1 MFIQKEFV
9 FGFACTAL
17 GFRRKVLR
25 CLIAL
30 GRKGR
35 LCLCGLPDVGLMSR
49 PFCFVLLPLGAC
61 LPTDVGLCCLVS
73 GRSLLSRLRILLLIS
88 GGKTSCLVVLLPL
101 GARFTFC
108 RTYVTCLLL
117 KDFLCVAVVS
127 AWCSKLLL
135 LSCSPRCILAVL
147 VAPLGV
153 CFAFCRTYVICL
165 LLKDFFVWC

>member
-1 MFIQKEFV
+1 MFIRKEFV

-61 LPTDVGLCCLVS
+61 LPTIIGLYCLVS

-88 GGKTSCLVVLLPL
+88 GGKTSCLIILLPL
-101 GARFTFC
+101 GACFAFC
-108 RTYVTCLLL
+108 RIYMTCLLL

-127 AWCSKLLL
+127 ASCSKLLL

-147 VAPLGV
+147 
-153 CFAFCRTYVICL
+153 L
-165 LLKDFFVWC
+165 LLGFRSG